1 MNAVSILIT
10 LLLIA
15 GFFILFGIGPSVF
28 AKITGRLERAEKRR
42 RKIEDIT
49 SKPPGAIRRRIM
61 QAEQMLE
68 SAGLE
73 EEWPRYRLASVFLA
87 VLGVVIG
94 LALDNVFLAL
104 VMVPVMAMLPLI
116 IINFRTVQ
124 YIRKMGEGAQTAM
137 TVVTNAYRMNEDFI
151 SAVRESLPNLQQ
163 PMLGIFRTFLSDV
176 EMIDPNVTDAIRK
189 MRGKVRN
196 RYWQAWCD
204 TLMECQTDRALR
216 EVLGT
221 ILKRMSMT
229 QRLQMELDTLV
240 RSNYI
245 YFITEVLLVVL
256 VPLLIGFII
265 PDYTALLFGT
275 VPGKITLAAAIA
287 ALFLAALR
295 TIKVNR
301 PLDV

>member
-1 MNAVSILIT
+1 MVAVSILVT

-15 GFFILFGIGPSVF
+15 SFFILFNLGPIVF
-28 AKITGRLERAEKRR
+28 AKITGQFDRAEKRR
-42 RKIEDIT
+42 RKIEAIT
-49 SKPPGAIRRRIM
+49 GKPPGAIRRRVI
-61 QAEQMLE
+61 QAEQMLA
-68 SAGLE
+68 SAGME
-73 EEWPRYRLASVFLA
+73 KDWPKYRIASLLLA
-87 VLGVVIG
+87 VVGVAIG
-94 LALDNVFLAL
+94 LAMDNVFLAL
-104 VMVPVMAMLPLI
+104 ALVPVMAVLPLMFI
-116 IINFRTVQ
+116 SFRTVQ
-124 YIRKMGEGAQTAM
+124 YGRKAAEGAQTAM

-151 SAVRESLPNLQQ
+151 TAVRESLPNLQQ
-163 PMLGIFRTFLSDV
+163 PMLGIFRAVLSDV
-176 EMIDPNVTDAIRK
+176 EMINPNVMDAIRK
-189 MRGKVRN
+189 MRFKVNN

-204 TLMECQTDRALR
+204 TLTECQADRALR
-216 EVLGT
+216 EVLNT

-275 VPGKITLAAAIA
+275 LPGKITLAVAIL
-287 ALFLAALR
+287 ALFLSSLR

>member
-1 MNAVSILIT
+1 MAAASILIT
-10 LLLIA
+10 LLLTA
-15 GFFILFGIGPSVF
+15 GFFIAFDLGPAAF
-28 AKITGRLERAEKRR
+28 TKITGRFESAEKRR
-42 RKIEDIT
+42 RKIEAIT
-49 SKPPGAIRRRIM
+49 GKPPGAIRRRII
-61 QAEQMLE
+61 QAEQMMAG
-68 SAGLE
+68 AGLGKD
-73 EEWPRYRLASVFLA
+73 WPKYRLASVLLA
-87 VLGVVIG
+87 VLGVTIG

-104 VMVPVMAMLPLI
+104 VLVPVMAMLPLVL
-116 IINFRTVQ
+116 INFRTIQ
-124 YIRKMGEGAQTAM
+124 YIRRAAEGAQTAM
-137 TVVTNAYRMNEDFI
+137 TVVTNSYRMNEDFI

-163 PMLGIFRTFLSDV
+163 PMLGIFRTFHSDV
-176 EMIDPNVTDAIRK
+176 EMINPNVTDAIRK
-189 MRGKVRN
+189 MRGQVNN
-196 RYWQAWCD
+196 RYWQVWCD

-216 EVLGT
+216 EVLNT

-275 VPGKITLAAAIA
+275 LPGKITLAVAIL
-287 ALFLAALR
+287 ALFLSTLR
-295 TIKVNR
+295 AIKVNK